1 MGSDEATVYDPDTYL
16 NGVPHAALARL
27 REAAAVS
34 WVPEQVA
41 GGTPL
46 GPGFWAVW
54 RHAEVRS
61 VLRRPA
67 LFSSELGA
75 TQIRDPATPADLAY
89 VRKSMLNMDPPRH
102 SRLRGIVNRS
112 FTPRAVARLQERIV
126 ARARRIVD
134 DLVDGAQD
142 GTADFARAAADL
154 PVWTLA
160 DLLGVPE
167 CDRHLLFDWASRV
180 IGFQDPEYASISTV
194 DEAGATPMARAA
206 LAVRPVPAADGT
218 MPDPRTRAGI
228 PDLYAYAHELAAEK
242 RRNPG
247 DDIMSLMLARSGDDD
262 GLSTDEFEN
271 MFWLFA
277 VAGNE
282 TLRNGIPGGMYALLH
297 HPQQWDRLAADRSL
311 LPGAAD
317 EMLRWWTPVTHFR
330 RTATGDTELG
340 GVPIAAGDKVV
351 VYFASANRDPR
362 VFADPDTFDV
372 TRAAGEH
379 LAFGHGPH
387 YCLGAILGRT
397 QLTAMFDALLD
408 RFAAVRP
415 AGEPERLRSNFQH
428 GIKHLPVTWTLR

>member
-1 MGSDEATVYDPDTYL
+1 MSADAAVVYDPDTYL
-16 NGVPHAALARL
+16 RGVPFEELARL

-34 WVPEQVA
+34 WVPEQTS
-41 GGTPL
+41 GGQPQ

-54 RHAEVRS
+54 RHAEVRA

-67 LFSSELGA
+67 VFSSELGA

-89 VRKSMLNMDPPRH
+89 VRKSMLNMDPPEH
-102 SRLRGIVNRS
+102 SRLRRIVSRS

-126 ARARRIVD
+126 VRARRIVD
-134 DLVDGAQD
+134 EMIDGAE
-142 GTADFARAAADL
+142 GGGADFASAAADL

-160 DLLGVPE
+160 DVLGVPE
-167 CDRHLLFDWASRV
+167 TDRHLLFDWASRV
-180 IGFQDPEYASISTV
+180 IGFQDPEYAAIELT
-194 DEAGATPMARAA
+194 DRTATTPMAGAA
-206 LAVRPVPAADGT
+206 LAVRPVPGPDGT

-247 DDIMSLMLARSGDDD
+247 SDIMSLMLSQVDGE

-282 TLRNGIPGGMYALLH
+282 TLRNGIPGGMYALLQ
-297 HPQQWDRLAADRSL
+297 HPEQWDRLAADRSL

-317 EMLRWWTPVTHFR
+317 EMLRWWTPVIHFR
-330 RTATGDTELG
+330 RTATEDTELA

-362 VFADPDTFDV
+362 AFADPDTFDV
-372 TRAAGEH
+372 ARSTGEH
-379 LAFGHGPH
+379 LSFGYGPH
-387 YCLGAILGRT
+387 YCLGATLGRT

-408 RFAAVRP
+408 RFASVRP
-415 AGEPERLRSNFQH
+415 AGEPQRLRSNFQH
-428 GIKHLPVTWTLR
+428 GIKHLPITWTRR